1 MKAASIAVRIADFL
15 KDHAPFSFLNMDDLT
30 DLAAS
35 GKVKFHEDGEY
46 IFTQGHPRDQF
57 MYVIQQGRVKILE
70 AHGNDER
77 LIDLRGRGDLL
88 GLQGVFSEEPYI
100 HTGLTE
106 METILYALPRDKF
119 ARLINKSPEARRYL
133 AAYFSLNPAYH
144 WEETRQGT
152 VQVRPN
158 TPITLR
164 KGGLFEVE
172 PPQAIARWHLNT
184 AKPDTP
190 ISELAKRLQS
200 RLIDCV
206 IIVDENGYPIGKIT
220 DADLRDNLAEGKP
233 AEFAVASDWMRKD
246 IATAAPMD
254 STGDLLLKLT
264 MRGKNFLA
272 ITENGRAD
280 SPIIGLVS
288 ERNLFLQYGRF
299 PTVVGQAIA
308 SAPDIPALRLLR
320 DRIEALILE
329 FIEDRAALSWL
340 MEMTGVLNRLLTLR
354 LIQLT
359 QSELIGEG
367 IEQPELN
374 FSWLM
379 MGSGGRD
386 ELLIRSAVYHAL
398 VYEDP
403 PSDRESIARQYFSE
417 LAKRVSSGLRQCG
430 FLESVQG
437 VLAQNPQWCLP
448 ISAMCERFR
457 DYIARPAQTH
467 VYSARDAFDFR
478 ALKDGCPLAE
488 RLGNC
493 IREAIHKHPQF
504 IRHMAS
510 DSLLNQPP
518 RTIFQGYVVDNKGIQ
533 RDSLAIKFHALLP
546 LVDVGR
552 VFTLL
557 HEDLDTMVTWKRLKK
572 TGDLLEQED
581 PKAAQLF
588 YEASEAFQ
596 VAQFARISRGLAAGT
611 DGAVIRPADLDAET
625 RALLVTSFRATLNIL
640 EYTAASFG
648 MQLRT

>member
-1 MKAASIAVRIADFL
+1 MKAESIAVRIADFL

-46 IFTQGHPRDQF
+46 IFTEGHPRDQF

-70 AHGNDER
+70 SNGNEER
-77 LIDLRGRGDLL
+77 LVDLRGRGDLL

-144 WEETRQGT
+144 WEETRHGA
-152 VQVRPN
+152 VQIRPN
-158 TPITLR
+158 TPVTLR

-184 AKPDTP
+184 ASPDTP
-190 ISELAKRLQS
+190 IQELARRLRS

-220 DADLRDNLAEGKP
+220 DADLRDNLAQGKP
-233 AEFAVASDWMRKD
+233 SQGAIASDWMRKD

-254 STGDLLLKLT
+254 CTGDLLLKLT
-264 MRGKNFLA
+264 LRGKNFLA
-272 ITENGRAD
+272 VTENGQSNSRVL
-280 SPIIGLVS
+280 GLVS

-340 MEMTGVLNRLLTLR
+340 MEMTGVLNRSLSLR
-354 LIQLT
+354 LI
-359 QSELIGEG
+359 ELAAADMASEG
-367 IEQPELN
+367 IEDPGLSY
-374 FSWLM
+374 SWLM

-403 PSDRESIARQYFSE
+403 QPEQEAVAGQYFSE
-417 LAKRVSSGLRQCG
+417 LTKRASSGLRQCG

-437 VLAQNPQWCLP
+437 VLAQNAQWCLP
-448 ISAMCERFR
+448 ISKMCERFR
-457 DYIARPAQTH
+457 DYIARPAETH
-467 VYSARDAFDFR
+467 VYSARDAFDFHPLTENC
-478 ALKDGCPLAE
+478 ALAAKLST
-488 RLGNC
+488 C
-493 IREAIHKHPQF
+493 IREAIHQHPQF

-572 TGDLLEQED
+572 TGELLENED
-581 PKAAQLF
+581 PRAAQLF
-588 YEASEAFQ
+588 FEASEAFQ
-596 VAQFARISRGLAAGT
+596 VALFARISRGLAAGT
-611 DGAVIRPADLDAET
+611 DGAVIRPADLDPET

-640 EYTAASFG
+640 EFTAARFG
-648 MQLRT
+648 MQLRS